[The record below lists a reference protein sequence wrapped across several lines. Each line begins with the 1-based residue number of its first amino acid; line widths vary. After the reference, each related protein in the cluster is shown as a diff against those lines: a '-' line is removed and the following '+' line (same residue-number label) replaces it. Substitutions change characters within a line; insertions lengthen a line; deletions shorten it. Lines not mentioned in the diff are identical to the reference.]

1 MLDKSS
7 LLMMVSILIL
17 LVDSEGNLICR
28 RPSGKTSMITRRS
41 LEKQRI
47 SKEQQEEPT
56 YQLKHFLE
64 ESLKSTKNYQTF
76 LDQYVLIFN
85 F

>member
-1 MLDKSS
+1 MLDKYS

-17 LVDSEGNLICR
+17 LVDTEENSICR
-28 RPSGKTSMITRRS
+28 RSSGKTSMITRRS
-41 LEKQRI
+41 LEKQSI
-47 SKEQQEEPT
+47 SKEQQGEPT

-76 LDQYVLIFN
+76 LDQDVLIFY